1 MMVIPSIDIRQGRC
15 VQLVGGD
22 PSKVKVSIDD
32 VDGQVERWAS
42 TGAKMIHVID
52 LDAALGHGSNWE
64 TIAKLVKT
72 THVPFQVGGG
82 LRSVE
87 LIRRAVDAGVR
98 RVIVGT
104 KAIKDQKWLEE
115 VAGEFGDKVV
125 VAVDARGGEVVVSGW
140 TEGSGL
146 RLVDYARSIDKLG
159 LGALFF
165 TDVDGEGK
173 LTGINERL
181 VKTLVEAVDTPV
193 IASGG
198 ISTMDDLYMLKD
210 LGVDGAVIGMA
221 LYTGRIDL
229 RQAVKELEG

>member
-32 VDGQVERWAS
+32 VEGQVERWAS
-42 TGAKMIHVID
+42 TGASMIHVID
-52 LDAALGHGSNWE
+52 LDAALGAGSNWD
-64 TIAKLVKT
+64 TIARLVT
-72 THVPFQVGGG
+72 TTDVPFQVGGG

-87 LIRRAVDAGVR
+87 LIRRAVDAGVK

-104 KAIKDQKWLEE
+104 KAIKDQKWLEN
-115 VAGEFGDKVV
+115 VAAEFGDKVV

-181 VKTLVEAVDTPV
+181 VKTLVEAVETPV

-229 RQAVKELEG
+229 RQAVKELES

>member
-22 PSKVKVSIDD
+22 PSNVKVSIDD
-32 VDGQVERWAS
+32 VEGQVERW
-42 TGAKMIHVID
+42 TRDGAGMIHVID
-52 LDAALGHGSNWE
+52 LDGALGQGSNWDM
-64 TIAKLVKT
+64 IARIVKASR
-72 THVPFQVGGG
+72 VPLQVGGG
-82 LRSVE
+82 LRSSE
-87 LIRRAVDAGVR
+87 LIRRAVDAGVE

-104 KAIKDQKWLEE
+104 KAIKDPKWLEGI
-115 VAGEFGDKVV
+115 AAEFGDKIV
-125 VAVDARGGEVVVSGW
+125 VAADARGGEVVVSGW

-146 RLVDYARSIDKLG
+146 RLVDYAKSIDKLG

-181 VKTLVEAVDTPV
+181 VKSLVEAVDTPV

-198 ISTMDDLYMLKD
+198 ISSMDDLYMLKD
-210 LGVDGAVIGMA
+210 LGVAGAVIGMA

-229 RQAVKELEG
+229 REAVKELEH